1 MPTGEVA
8 KNILFQQYKRQQQGV
23 DLNIIRVNDDHR
35 GFSLTRKRL
44 GAISIKL
51 FTSVIYGYS

>member
-23 DLNIIRVNDDHR
+23 DLGIPVNDDNKQPH
-35 GFSLTRKRL
+35 SQ
-44 GAISIKL
+44 
-51 FTSVIYGYS
+51 TSD